1 MLWVWPQESIDRHM
15 QEGTQVWRYLS
26 HAIGSSFEEKE
37 TNLQNK
43 ASKALENKQTRGPE
57 LKLIASE

>member
-1 MLWVWPQESIDRHM
+1 M

-26 HAIGSSFEEKE
+26 HAIGSSLEEKE

-43 ASKALENKQTRGPE
+43 ASKALENKQARGPE